1 MITIE
6 EQEEI
11 EELIAWNA
19 SYGITVNET
28 IKDYIK
34 TSSTLLTLED
44 INSFVTHQDLLF
56 A

>member
-19 SYGITVNET
+19 SFGISIDET
-28 IKDYIK
+28 IKDYVK

-44 INSFVTHQDLLF
+44 INSFVSHQDLLV

>member
-1 MITIE
+1 MISIE

-19 SYGITVNET
+19 SFNISIDET
-28 IKDYIK
+28 IKDYLK

-44 INSFVTHQDLLF
+44 INSFILLPQ
-56 A
+56 